1 MGLIKLFILLVLAYI
16 AFVFW
21 RQWKAA
27 QAERRRAGPPPNQP
41 PKMVRCAQCQLHLP
55 EHLALRQD
63 DKWYCCSEHRDV
75 DQQH

>member
-21 RQWKAA
+21 RQFKAA
-27 QAERRRAGPPPNQP
+27 QAEKHRTPPQQP